1 MNEIDQ
7 MDPVS
12 PKLVWVKYLSSA
24 IWTLIFLVAFIV
36 VYARWGGYWWVAI
49 AITAVIALW
58 QAWII
63 PARVR
68 LHRWQE
74 TSDEL
79 LITRGKMW
87 HTFTVVPYGRIQFV
101 DVNAGPIMRSF
112 GLKNVV
118 LHTASSTS
126 DATVQGLPAD
136 AADELRRRLTT
147 RAREKMSGL

>member
-1 MNEIDQ
+1 MSEMN
-7 MDPVS
+7 PVS
-12 PKLVWVKYLSSA
+12 PKLVWVQYLSSA
-24 IWTLIFLVAFIV
+24 IWILALLAAAVVAYV
-36 VYARWGGYWWVAI
+36 RWGGYWWIAI
-49 AITAVIALW
+49 AVVVALV
-58 QAWII
+58 AWYAWLI

-74 TSDEL
+74 TGDEL

-101 DVNAGPIMRSF
+101 DVNAGPIMRVF

-126 DATVQGLPAD
+126 DSTVRGLPAD
-136 AADELRRRLTT
+136 QADDLRRRLTVQ
-147 RAREKMSGL
+147 ARERMSGL